1 MEKGMDQRSHAI
13 EAVAAY
19 FGVLSD
25 PTRIRIMHAICDE
38 EKTVSQ
44 IVEELGASQTNI
56 SRHLSIM
63 HRNDVLARRKE
74 GNQVYYRS
82 ADAAMVD
89 LCRTVCKRISDRME
103 GKTPLRQEL
112 LRLMPKPKR
121 KLKQATS

>member
-1 MEKGMDQRSHAI
+1 MDQRSHAI